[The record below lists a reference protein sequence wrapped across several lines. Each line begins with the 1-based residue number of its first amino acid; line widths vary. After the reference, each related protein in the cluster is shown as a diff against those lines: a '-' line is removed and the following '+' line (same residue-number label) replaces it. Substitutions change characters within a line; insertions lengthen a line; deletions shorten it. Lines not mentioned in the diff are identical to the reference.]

1 MRARSKA
8 SPGSR
13 TSVLKPIRAPAA
25 RHAIRALAT
34 LAALSLGLLAAVAGA
49 VPELGAGVASAPSA
63 SATSAPA
70 ASASALVASVATST
84 AATATPRVLH
94 VVGADN
100 YPPYLFRDEDGRP
113 AGLVAD
119 EWALWEKKTGV
130 RVDLQPVNW
139 SDALRRVANSDADV
153 IDTIFWSSER
163 ARTMDFTAP
172 FADVREPIYA
182 ESSVKGLVDLH
193 SLKGFHVAALSG
205 DVCIDRLRAGG
216 ITLIDTYPSY
226 QSLIDAAVAGG
237 PRIFCMDGPSAE
249 YYLYKANASQRFR
262 EAFVMY
268 YGHMHRAVRRGDAAT
283 LALIEKGFDQISPG
297 EKKALEDKWFGAALA
312 GSRWL
317 QAVIVAA
324 ATLGFSVIVAVLW
337 GLVLRRA
344 VRDKTAEIDSQAR
357 RLRTLIDT
365 LPDLV
370 WFKGMDGKFLACN
383 VRFER
388 FIGAPENELLGHP
401 ASAFLPAAIAAEFAA
416 ADQRALEVRAP
427 VPHQFTLTYAHDG
440 HQELVESLHTPVFGS
455 HGELT
460 GVLSIGRDVT
470 QQRDDERHLRRLNRL
485 YQVLTSVHAAIARER
500 APEPLFAAIC
510 QIMVHDGGLRMA
522 WIGRPDAESGDLVP
536 VAWAGKI
543 GTYLDAPHASLA
555 IGPRGQAPSVQAFR
569 ESRPMHSTDI
579 GSDPDMAMWRDGALA
594 LGYRSSSAYPLKSRG
609 RTVGVFTMYSSAIQ
623 FFDAGELALLE
634 RLSEDIGRALES
646 YELDEERE
654 RAVTALRDSEARFAT
669 MFRMSPSG
677 LGLAR
682 YEDKRYIEVNDAFI
696 SMFGYG
702 PEDAINRNGLELNTW
717 VDVKARGEA
726 MEVLE
731 RDGEVRN
738 VEAPFRTRSGDI
750 FYASF
755 SAMRV
760 SIGRE
765 DLVIASYF
773 DLTAQRL
780 ATRTLE
786 DRKLE
791 LERIVSQRTSELS
804 RVLDA
809 MPDRYFRIRQDGTV
823 VDFRLGRHDDSYSDP
838 AQLMGRRIQD
848 VLPPRASEPLQAGI
862 HEAIA
867 SKGLVMTEY
876 SLPFSEGERHFEART
891 MPLGSDQVIMFVRN
905 ITDRH
910 SLEADRERARLSAVE
925 LANAKSEFLANMSH
939 EIRTPLNGLLGLAQI
954 GLRDT
959 GDARTVDTFA
969 AILNSG
975 RLLLGIVNDVL
986 DFSKIEVGKLRVEQR
1001 PLAPQALAEEA
1012 LALLRERAVDKQIN
1026 LELTL
1031 DAALPARCLGDAL
1044 RTQQVL
1050 VNLLSNAIKFTETGG
1065 VNVWVGVEPAVG
1077 AGDAQMV
1084 YRVADSGIGIAPAH
1098 LKQLFDA
1105 FQQADTSTT
1114 RRFGGTGLGLAI
1126 SRRLAELMGGVVQ
1139 VRSELGVGSV
1149 FELRLPFV
1157 AAPVGTPELTP
1168 DAAWG
1173 DTPRRLV
1180 GVRVL
1185 VAEDNE
1191 VNQIV
1196 LERALEIE
1204 GADTTLV
1211 GDGRQAVNRVLADGR
1226 EAFDVVLMDIQMPE
1240 MDGYEATRRILELA
1254 PDLPVIGQ
1262 TAHAM
1267 LDERRECLA
1276 AGMVDHIAKPIDF
1289 RLLVDMIV
1297 RHLG

>member
-1 MRARSKA
+1 ML
-8 SPGSR
+8 PPR
-13 TSVLKPIRAPAA
+13 TLR
-25 RHAIRALAT
+25 
-34 LAALSLGLLAAVAGA
+34 
-49 VPELGAGVASAPSA
+49 
-63 SATSAPA
+63 
-70 ASASALVASVATST
+70 
-84 AATATPRVLH
+84 
-94 VVGADN
+94 VVGAEG

-130 RVDLQPVNW
+130 HVDLEPINW
-139 SDALRRVANSDADV
+139 SDALRRVASGDADV
-153 IDTIFWSSER
+153 IDTLFWSSER
-163 ARTMDFTAP
+163 ARTLDFTAP

-182 ESSVKGLVDLH
+182 ERSVKGLVDLR
-193 SLKGFHVAALSG
+193 SLRGFHVAALAG
-205 DVCIDRLRAGG
+205 DVCVDRLRAGG
-216 ITLIDTYPSY
+216 VTLIDTYPSY
-226 QSLIDAAVAGG
+226 QSLIAAAVAGG
-237 PRIFCMDGPSAE
+237 PKIFCMDGPSAE
-249 YYLYKANASQRFR
+249 YYLYRANASERFR

-283 LALIEKGFDQISPG
+283 LSLIEKGFDQISPA
-297 EKKALEDKWFGAALA
+297 EKTALEDKWFGAPLIGARWLHTVVVAALA
-312 GSRWL
+312 L
-317 QAVIVAA
+317 AFAA
-324 ATLGFSVIVAVLW
+324 IVAVLW
-337 GLVLRRA
+337 GLALRRA
-344 VRDKTAEIDSQAR
+344 VREKTAEIDSQAR

-370 WFKGMDGKFLACN
+370 WFKGLDGRFLACN

-401 ASAFLPAAIAAEFAA
+401 ASAFLPAAVAAEFAA
-416 ADQRALEVRAP
+416 ADQRAIETRAP

-440 HQELVESLHTPVFGS
+440 HKELVESLHTPVFGS

-470 QQRDDERHLRRLNRL
+470 QRRDDERHLRRLNRL
-485 YQVLTSVHAAIARER
+485 YQVLTNVHAAIARER

-522 WIGRPDAESGDLVP
+522 WIGRPDTEAGELVP
-536 VAWAGKI
+536 VAWAGKT
-543 GTYLDAPHASLA
+543 GTYLDPPHAALA
-555 IGPRGQAPSVQAFR
+555 EGPLGLAPSVRAFR
-569 ESRPMHSTDI
+569 EGRAMHATDI
-579 GSDPDMAMWRDGALA
+579 GTDPAMAAWRDGALA
-594 LGYRSSSAYPLKSRG
+594 LGYRSSSAYPLKARG

-634 RLSEDIGRALES
+634 RLSEDIGRALEG
-646 YELDEERE
+646 YELAEERE

-669 MFRMSPSG
+669 VFRMSPSG

-682 YEDKRYIEVNDAFI
+682 YEDKRYIEVNDSFV
-696 SMFGYG
+696 SMFGY
-702 PEDAINRNGLELNTW
+702 PADEAIHHNGLELNTW
-717 VDVKARGEA
+717 VDVEARGAA
-726 MEVLE
+726 MDVLE

-738 VEAPFRTRSGDI
+738 IEAPFRTRSGDI

-791 LERIVSQRTSELS
+791 LERIVSQRTAELS

-823 VDFRLGRHDDSYSDP
+823 VDFRMGRHEDSYTDTTK
-838 AQLMGRRIQD
+838 LLGRRIEE
-848 VLPPRASEPLQAGI
+848 VLPTRAAQPLRASIA
-862 HEAIA
+862 EAIA
-867 SKGLVMTEY
+867 AKGLVMTEY
-876 SLPFSEGERHFEART
+876 SLLYPDGERHFEART
-891 MPLGSDQVIMFVRN
+891 LPLGPDQVIMFVRN

-910 SLEADRERARLSAVE
+910 SLEADRERARLNAMA

-959 GDARTVDTFA
+959 RDTRTVATFA

-1001 PLAPQALAEEA
+1001 PISPHALAEEA
-1012 LALLRERAVDKQIN
+1012 VGLLRDRAVEKNIA
-1026 LELTL
+1026 LELAF
-1031 DAALPARCLGDAL
+1031 DAALPALCMGDAL

-1050 VNLLSNAIKFTETGG
+1050 VNLLSNAIKFTETGS
-1065 VNVWVGVEPAVG
+1065 VDVWVGVEPG
-1077 AGDAQMV
+1077 DDDAQMV
-1084 YRVADSGIGIAPAH
+1084 YRVTDSGIGIAPEH
-1098 LKQLFDA
+1098 LKHLFDA

-1139 VRSELGVGSV
+1139 VRSEPGAGSV
-1149 FELRLPFV
+1149 FELRLPWV
-1157 AAPVGTPELTP
+1157 AVADDAPQPPTDSE
-1168 DAAWG
+1168 WG
-1173 DTPRRLV
+1173 NAPRRLD

-1191 VNQIV
+1191 VNQMV

-1204 GADTTLV
+1204 GAHATIV

-1226 EAFDVVLMDIQMPE
+1226 GAYDVVLMDIQMPE

-1267 LDERRECLA
+1267 QDERRECLA

-1289 RLLVDMIV
+1289 RSLVDTIV
-1297 RHLG
+1297 RHLA

>member
-1 MRARSKA
+1 MDVRFARRVR
-8 SPGSR
+8 G
-13 TSVLKPIRAPAA
+13 
-25 RHAIRALAT
+25 T
-34 LAALSLGLLAAVAGA
+34 LAASALALLPIAVDAT
-49 VPELGAGVASAPSA
+49 PEPP
-63 SATSAPA
+63 ATIPQA
-70 ASASALVASVATST
+70 ASASAPAVPASDPA
-84 AATATPRVLH
+84 PRVLH

-100 YPPYLFRDEDGRP
+100 YPPYLFRDEDGHP

-130 RVDLQPVNW
+130 HVDLQPMDWV
-139 SDALRRVANSDADV
+139 DALRRVSDGQADV
-153 IDTIFWSSER
+153 VDTVFWSSDR

-182 ESSVKGLVDLH
+182 DASVQGLVDLH
-193 SLKGFHVAALSG
+193 SLRGFHVAALAG
-205 DVCIDRLRAGG
+205 DVCIERLRAGG
-216 ITLIDTYPSY
+216 VTLIDTYPSY
-226 QSLIDAAVAGG
+226 QRLIASAVAGG
-237 PRIFCMDGPSAE
+237 PKIFCMDGPSAE

-283 LALIEKGFDQISPG
+283 LALIDKGFDQISPA
-297 EKKALEDKWFGAALA
+297 EKKAAEDKWFGAPLAGARWLHVALVAAGVLALA
-312 GSRWL
+312 
-317 QAVIVAA
+317 AVLA
-324 ATLGFSVIVAVLW
+324 LLW
-337 GLVLRRA
+337 GLFLRRA
-344 VRDKTAEIDSQAR
+344 VREKTAEIDSQAR

-370 WFKGMDGKFLACN
+370 WFKGVDGKFLACN

-388 FIGAPENELLGHP
+388 FIGAPENELIGHP
-401 ASAFLPAAIAAEFAA
+401 ASAFLPAAVAAEFAA
-416 ADQRALEVRAP
+416 ADKRAVEMQAP

-440 HQELVESLHTPVFGS
+440 HQEQVESLHTPVFGS
-455 HGELT
+455 HGELA

-470 QQRDDERHLRRLNRL
+470 QRRDDERHLRRLNRL
-485 YQVLTSVHAAIARER
+485 YQVLTNVHAAIARER
-500 APEPLFAAIC
+500 APEPLLAAVC
-510 QIMVHDGGLRMA
+510 QIMVRDGGLRMA
-522 WIGRPDAESGDLVP
+522 WIGRPDTEAGDLVP
-536 VAWAGKI
+536 VAWAGKT
-543 GTYLDAPHASLA
+543 GDYLDPPHASLA
-555 IGPRGQAPSVQAFR
+555 AGPRGHAPSAQAFR
-569 ESRPMHSTDI
+569 EGRAMHSTDI
-579 GSDPDMAMWRDGALA
+579 GSDPGMATWRAGALA
-594 LGYRSSSAYPLKSRG
+594 LGYRSSSAFPLKSRG

-634 RLSEDIGRALES
+634 RLSEDIGHALES
-646 YELDEERE
+646 YELADERE
-654 RAVTALRDSEARFAT
+654 RALTDLRDSEARFAT

-682 YEDKRYIEVNDAFI
+682 FEDKRYIDVNEAFI
-696 SMFGYG
+696 QMFGYSW
-702 PEDAINRNGLELNTW
+702 EEAHNRSGLELNTW
-717 VDVKARGEA
+717 VDVKLRGQA
-726 MEVLE
+726 MATLE

-765 DLVIASYF
+765 DLVVASYF

-786 DRKLE
+786 ERKLE
-791 LERIVSQRTSELS
+791 LERIVSQRTAELS

-823 VDFRLGRHDDSYSDP
+823 VDFRAGRHEDSFAEPSK
-838 AQLMGRRIQD
+838 LLGRRIAD
-848 VLPPRASEPLQAGI
+848 VLPAAAAEPLQRSIAD
-862 HEAIA
+862 AIA

-876 SLPFSEGERHFEART
+876 ALPYPDGERHFEART
-891 MPLGSDQVIMFVRN
+891 QALGTDQVIMFVRN

-910 SLEADRERARLSAVE
+910 SLEADRERARLNAVS

-954 GLRDT
+954 GQRDAAGT
-959 GDARTVDTFA
+959 PTASTFA

-1001 PLAPQALAEEA
+1001 PVSPHALAEEA
-1012 LALLRERAVDKQIN
+1012 VALLRDRAHEKGI
-1026 LELTL
+1026 TL
-1031 DAALPARCLGDAL
+1031 KLAFDPALPDRCLGDAL
-1044 RTQQVL
+1044 RMQQVL
-1050 VNLLSNAIKFTETGG
+1050 VNLLSNAIKFTESGHVT
-1065 VNVWVGVEPAVG
+1065 VWAGLEPSLDPAH
-1077 AGDAQMV
+1077 ACMV
-1084 YRVADSGIGIAPAH
+1084 YRVTDTGIGIATEH
-1098 LKQLFDA
+1098 LKHLFDA

-1126 SRRLAELMGGVVQ
+1126 SKRLAELMGGVVK
-1139 VRSELGVGSV
+1139 VTSELGAGSV
-1149 FELRLPFV
+1149 FELRLPWL
-1157 AAPVGTPELTP
+1157 AATDVPQEREPRTS
-1168 DAAWG
+1168 WG
-1173 DTPRRLV
+1173 DQPRRLQ

-1191 VNQIV
+1191 VNQLV

-1204 GADTTLV
+1204 GAEATIV

-1226 EAFDVVLMDIQMPE
+1226 ESYDVVLMDIQMPE

-1276 AGMVDHIAKPIDF
+1276 AGMVDHIAKPLDF
-1289 RLLVDMIV
+1289 RLLADMIV
-1297 RHLG
+1297 RHID

>member
-1 MRARSKA
+1 VRGA
-8 SPGSR
+8 
-13 TSVLKPIRAPAA
+13 
-25 RHAIRALAT
+25 
-34 LAALSLGLLAAVAGA
+34 LAALALASLPALSGA
-49 VPELGAGVASAPSA
+49 TPELPTTARDTASTPAMSA
-63 SATSAPA
+63 APA
-70 ASASALVASVATST
+70 P
-84 AATATPRVLH
+84 TPRVLH

-119 EWALWEKKTGV
+119 EWALWSRKTGV
-130 RVDLQPVNW
+130 RVDLQPVDW
-139 SDALRRVANSDADV
+139 AEALARIGDGRADV

-182 ESSVKGLVDLH
+182 DSSVKGLVDLH
-193 SLKGFHVAALSG
+193 SLRGFHVAALAG

-216 ITLIDTYPSY
+216 VTQIVTYPSY
-226 QSLIDAAVAGG
+226 RNLIASVVAGD
-237 PRIFCMDGPSAE
+237 PKIFCMDGPSAE

-283 LALIEKGFDQISPG
+283 LALIEKGFDQVSPA
-297 EKKALEDKWFGAALA
+297 EKKAVEDKWFGAPLAGGRWVHAATVAAGVLALA
-312 GSRWL
+312 VVL
-317 QAVIVAA
+317 A
-324 ATLGFSVIVAVLW
+324 LLW
-337 GLVLRRA
+337 GLFLRRA
-344 VRDKTAEIDSQAR
+344 VREKTAEIDSQAR

-370 WFKGMDGKFLACN
+370 WFKGVDGRFLACN

-388 FIGAPENELLGHP
+388 FIGAPENELIGHP
-401 ASAFLPAAIAAEFAA
+401 AKAFLPAAVAAEFAA
-416 ADQRALEVRAP
+416 ADKRAIDVRAP

-455 HGELT
+455 HGELA

-470 QQRDDERHLRRLNRL
+470 QRRDDERHLRRLNRL
-485 YQVLTSVHAAIARER
+485 YQVLTNVHAAIARER
-500 APEPLFAAIC
+500 APEPLLAAVC
-510 QIMVHDGGLRMA
+510 QIMVRDGGLRMA
-522 WIGRPDAESGDLVP
+522 WIGRPDTEAGELVP
-536 VAWAGKI
+536 VAWAGKT
-543 GTYLDAPHASLA
+543 GDYLDPPHAALA
-555 IGPRGQAPSVQAFR
+555 AGPRGHAPSAQAFR
-569 ESRPMHSTDI
+569 EGRAMHSTDI
-579 GSDPDMAMWRDGALA
+579 GSDPGMATWRDAALA

-634 RLSEDIGRALES
+634 RLSEDIGHALES
-646 YELDEERE
+646 YELAEERE
-654 RAVTALRDSEARFAT
+654 RAVTDLRDSEARFAT

-682 YEDKRYIEVNDAFI
+682 FDDKRYVDVNEAFI
-696 SMFGYG
+696 ALFGYSWEESVG
-702 PEDAINRNGLELNTW
+702 RSGLELNTW
-717 VDVKARGEA
+717 VDAKLRGEA
-726 MEVLE
+726 MATLE
-731 RDGEVRN
+731 REGEVRN

-755 SAMRV
+755 SAMRL

-765 DLVIASYF
+765 DLVVASYF
-773 DLTAQRL
+773 DLTPQRL
-780 ATRTLE
+780 AARTLE
-786 DRKLE
+786 ERKAE
-791 LERIVSQRTSELS
+791 LERIVSQRTAELS

-809 MPDRYFRIRQDGTV
+809 LPDRYFRIRLDGTV
-823 VDFRLGRHDDSYSDP
+823 VDFRMGRHDDSDADTATLLGRRVADLLP
-838 AQLMGRRIQD
+838 AQAAEL
-848 VLPPRASEPLQAGI
+848 LQHAI
-862 HEAIA
+862 AEAISTRA
-867 SKGLVMTEY
+867 LVMTEY
-876 SLPFSEGERHFEART
+876 ALPYPDGERHFEART
-891 MPLGSDQVIMFVRN
+891 QALGSDQVIMFVRD

-910 SLEADRERARLSAVE
+910 SLEADRERARLSAVA

-954 GLRDT
+954 GQRET
-959 GDARTVDTFA
+959 ADARTASTFA

-1001 PLAPQALAEEA
+1001 PMSPRALADEA
-1012 LALLRERAVDKQIN
+1012 VALLRDRADEKGIALN
-1026 LELTL
+1026 LAF
-1031 DAALPARCLGDAL
+1031 DPALPERCMGDAL

-1050 VNLLSNAIKFTETGG
+1050 VNLLSNAIKFTETGH
-1065 VNVWVGVEPAVG
+1065 VTVWAGVEPGPG
-1077 AGDAQMV
+1077 AADARMV
-1084 YRVADSGIGIAPAH
+1084 YRVTDTGIGIAPEH
-1098 LKQLFDA
+1098 LKHLFDA

-1126 SRRLAELMGGVVQ
+1126 SKRLAELMDGE
-1139 VRSELGVGSV
+1139 VRVSSQPAAGSV
-1149 FELRLPFV
+1149 FELRLPWLP
-1157 AAPVGTPELTP
+1157 ATTAREAPTP

-1173 DTPRRLV
+1173 DQPRRLH

-1191 VNQIV
+1191 VNQLV
-1196 LERALEIE
+1196 LERALAIE
-1204 GADTTLV
+1204 GADATIV

-1226 EAFDVVLMDIQMPE
+1226 EAYDVVLMDIQMPE

-1276 AGMVDHIAKPIDF
+1276 AGMVDHIAKPLDF
-1289 RLLVDMIV
+1289 RLLADMIV
-1297 RHLG
+1297 RHTA

>member
-1 MRARSKA
+1 M
-8 SPGSR
+8 
-13 TSVLKPIRAPAA
+13 
-25 RHAIRALAT
+25 
-34 LAALSLGLLAAVAGA
+34 LSLGLLPAPAGA
-49 VPELGAGVASAPSA
+49 ASDA
-63 SATSAPA
+63 SSSIPRAVSTPAAPA
-70 ASASALVASVATST
+70 ASA
-84 AATATPRVLH
+84 PHVLR
-94 VVGADN
+94 VVGAES

-113 AGLVAD
+113 TGLVAD

-130 RVDLQPVNW
+130 RVDLEPVNW
-139 SDALRRVANSDADV
+139 SDALRQVASGDADV

-163 ARTMDFTAP
+163 ARTLDFTAP

-182 ESSVKGLVDLH
+182 ERSVKGLVDLH
-193 SLKGFHVAALSG
+193 SLRGLHVAALSG
-205 DVCIDRLRAGG
+205 DVCVDRLRAGG

-226 QSLIDAAVAGG
+226 KSLIAAAVAGG
-237 PRIFCMDGPSAE
+237 PKIFCMDAPSAE
-249 YYLYKANASQRFR
+249 YYLYRANASERFR

-268 YGHMHRAVRRGDAAT
+268 YGHMHRAVRRGNSTT
-283 LALIEKGFDQISPG
+283 LSLIEKGFDDISPA
-297 EKKALEDKWFGAALA
+297 EKKALEDKWLGAPLA

-317 QAVIVAA
+317 LTVLVAA
-324 ATLGFSVIVAVLW
+324 LALSFAVIVAVLW

-344 VRDKTAEIDSQAR
+344 VREKTAEIDSQAR

-370 WFKGMDGKFLACN
+370 WFKGLDGRFLACN

-401 ASAFLPAAIAAEFAA
+401 ASAFLPAAVATEFAA
-416 ADQRALEVRAP
+416 ADQRAIDARAP

-470 QQRDDERHLRRLNRL
+470 QRRDDERHLRRLNRL
-485 YQVLTSVHAAIARER
+485 YQVLTNVHAAIAREL
-500 APEPLFAAIC
+500 APDPLFAAIC
-510 QIMVHDGGLRMA
+510 QIMVRDGGLRMA
-522 WIGRPDAESGDLVP
+522 WIGQPDNESGELVP
-536 VAWAGKI
+536 VAWAGKTD
-543 GTYLDAPHASLA
+543 TYLDPPHASLA
-555 IGPRGQAPSVQAFR
+555 EGPLGLAPSVQAFR
-569 ESRPMHSTDI
+569 EGRAMHSTNI
-579 GSDPDMAMWRDGALA
+579 GSDPAMATWRDKALA
-594 LGYRSSSAYPLKSRG
+594 LGYRSSSAYPLKARG
-609 RTVGVFTMYSSAIQ
+609 RTVCVFTMYSSAIL

-634 RLSEDIGRALES
+634 RLSEDIGRALEG
-646 YELDEERE
+646 YELSEERE

-669 MFRMSPSG
+669 IFRMSPAG
-677 LGLAR
+677 IGLAR
-682 YEDKRYIEVNDAFI
+682 YEDKRYLEVNDSFI
-696 SMFGYG
+696 AMFGYG
-702 PEDAINRNGLELNTW
+702 PDEAINRNGLELNTW

-726 MEVLE
+726 MEVLD

-738 VEAPFRTRSGDI
+738 IEAPFRTSSGDI

-765 DLVIASYF
+765 DLVIASYI

-791 LERIVSQRTSELS
+791 LERIVSQRTAELS

-809 MPDRYFRIRQDGTV
+809 MPDRYFRMRQDGTV
-823 VDFRLGRHDDSYSDP
+823 VDFRIGRHEDMYTDPTQLLGQRIDQLLPSPASD
-838 AQLMGRRIQD
+838 ALN
-848 VLPPRASEPLQAGI
+848 A
-862 HEAIA
+862 AIA
-867 SKGLVMTEY
+867 ESIARKDIVVVEY
-876 SLPFSEGERHFEART
+876 ALPFPDGDKYFEART
-891 MPLGSDQVIMFVRN
+891 LPLGADQVIMFVRN

-910 SLEADRERARLSAVE
+910 SLEADRERARLNAVE

-954 GLRDT
+954 GLRET
-959 GDARTVDTFA
+959 GDARTVGTFA

-986 DFSKIEVGKLRVEQR
+986 DFSKIEVGKLRVELR
-1001 PLAPQALAEEA
+1001 SISPRALAEQA
-1012 LALLRERAVDKQIN
+1012 VGLLRDRAVEKRIA
-1026 LELTL
+1026 LELAF
-1031 DAALPARCLGDAL
+1031 DPALPDQSMGDAL

-1065 VNVWVGVEPAVG
+1065 VNVWVGLEPGG
-1077 AGDAQMV
+1077 AADGADGAQMV
-1084 YRVADSGIGIAPAH
+1084 YRVTDSGIGIEPSH
-1098 LKQLFDA
+1098 LTHLFDA

-1126 SRRLAELMGGVVQ
+1126 SRRLAELMGGGVQ
-1139 VRSELGVGSV
+1139 VCSQPGVGSV
-1149 FELRLPFV
+1149 FELRLPWM
-1157 AAPVGTPELTP
+1157 AATDSVQALTP
-1168 DAAWG
+1168 QAVWG
-1173 DTPRRLV
+1173 DMPHRLD

-1185 VAEDNE
+1185 IAEDNE

-1204 GADTTLV
+1204 GAATTIV

-1226 EAFDVVLMDIQMPE
+1226 DAYDIVLMDIQMPE

-1262 TAHAM
+1262 TARAM
-1267 LDERRECLA
+1267 QDERRECLA

-1297 RHLG
+1297 RHLA

>member
-1 MRARSKA
+1 MNARSARRARA
-8 SPGSR
+8 
-13 TSVLKPIRAPAA
+13 
-25 RHAIRALAT
+25 ALAASCLALCAVA
-34 LAALSLGLLAAVAGA
+34 LAATD
-49 VPELGAGVASAPSA
+49 APPSPDTA
-63 SATSAPA
+63 SAPA
-70 ASASALVASVATST
+70 AAASTP
-84 AATATPRVLH
+84 TPRVLH

-119 EWALWEKKTGV
+119 EWALWEKTTGV
-130 RVDLQPVNW
+130 HVDLQPVDW
-139 SDALRRVANSDADV
+139 ADALRRVSDGRADV
-153 IDTIFWSSER
+153 IDTIFWSSDR
-163 ARTMDFTAP
+163 ARSMDFTAP

-182 ESSVKGLVDLH
+182 DASVKGLVDLH
-193 SLKGFHVAALSG
+193 SLRGFHVAALAG

-216 ITLIDTYPSY
+216 VTLIDTYPSY
-226 QSLIDAAVAGG
+226 QSLIASAVGGG
-237 PRIFCMDGPSAE
+237 PKIFCMDGPSAE

-283 LALIEKGFDQISPG
+283 LSLIEKGFDQISPA
-297 EKKALEDKWFGAALA
+297 EKKATEDKWFGAPLAGARWLHAALVATGVLALA
-312 GSRWL
+312 AL
-317 QAVIVAA
+317 LA
-324 ATLGFSVIVAVLW
+324 LLW
-337 GLVLRRA
+337 GLFLRRA

-370 WFKGMDGKFLACN
+370 WFKGVDGRFLACN

-388 FIGAPENELLGHP
+388 FIGAPENELIGHP
-401 ASAFLPAAIAAEFAA
+401 ASAFLPAAVAAEFAA
-416 ADQRALEVRAP
+416 ADKRAIHMQAP

-440 HQELVESLHTPVFGS
+440 HQEQVESLHTPVFGS
-455 HGELT
+455 HGELA

-470 QQRDDERHLRRLNRL
+470 QRRDDERHLRRLNRL
-485 YQVLTSVHAAIARER
+485 YQVLTNVHAAIARER
-500 APEPLFAAIC
+500 GPEPLLAAVC
-510 QIMVHDGGLRMA
+510 QIMVRDGGLRMA
-522 WIGRPDAESGDLVP
+522 WIGRPDVEAGELVP
-536 VAWAGKI
+536 VAWAGKT
-543 GTYLDAPHASLA
+543 GDYLDPPHASLA
-555 IGPRGQAPSVQAFR
+555 AGPRGHAPSAQAFR
-569 ESRPMHSTDI
+569 EGRAMHSTDI
-579 GSDPDMAMWRDGALA
+579 GSDPGMATWREGALA

-634 RLSEDIGRALES
+634 RLSEDIGHALES
-646 YELDEERE
+646 YELAEERE
-654 RAVTALRDSEARFAT
+654 RAVTDLRDSEARFAT

-682 YEDKRYIEVNDAFI
+682 FEDKRYIDVNEAFI
-696 SMFGYG
+696 AMFGYTW
-702 PEDAINRNGLELNTW
+702 EDSIGHNGLELNTW
-717 VDVKARGEA
+717 VDVKLRGEA
-726 MEVLE
+726 MAALE

-765 DLVIASYF
+765 DLVVASYF

-780 ATRTLE
+780 AARTLE
-786 DRKLE
+786 ERKLE
-791 LERIVSQRTSELS
+791 LERIVSQRTAELS

-823 VDFRLGRHDDSYSDP
+823 VDFRMGRHEDSYADTSTLLGRRVS
-838 AQLMGRRIQD
+838 D
-848 VLPPRASEPLQAGI
+848 VLPPQASEPLQR
-862 HEAIA
+862 AIA
-867 SKGLVMTEY
+867 QALASKTLVMVEY
-876 SLPFSEGERHFEART
+876 ALPYPNGERHFEARAQA
-891 MPLGSDQVIMFVRN
+891 LGSDQVIMFVRN

-910 SLEADRERARLSAVE
+910 SLEADRERARLNAVA

-954 GLRDT
+954 GQRET
-959 GDARTVDTFA
+959 VDARTQSTFA

-1001 PLAPQALAEEA
+1001 PLSPHALAQEA
-1012 LALLRERAVDKQIN
+1012 VALLRDRADEKAIALN
-1026 LELTL
+1026 LAF
-1031 DAALPARCLGDAL
+1031 DPALPERCMGDAL

-1050 VNLLSNAIKFTETGG
+1050 VNLLSNAIKFTETGS
-1065 VNVWVGVEPAVG
+1065 VTVWAGVEPASG
-1077 AGDAQMV
+1077 APDARMV
-1084 YRVADSGIGIAPAH
+1084 YRVTDTGIGIAPEH
-1098 LKQLFDA
+1098 LKHLFDA

-1126 SRRLAELMGGVVQ
+1126 SRRLAELMDGVVQ
-1139 VRSELGVGSV
+1139 VRSVPGEGSI
-1149 FELRLPFV
+1149 FELRLPWIP
-1157 AAPVGTPELTP
+1157 APASPKPLER
-1168 DAAWG
+1168 DAAWSEQ
-1173 DTPRRLV
+1173 PRRLQ

-1191 VNQIV
+1191 VNQLV

-1204 GADTTLV
+1204 GAETTIV

-1226 EAFDVVLMDIQMPE
+1226 ESYDIVLMDIQMPE

-1276 AGMVDHIAKPIDF
+1276 AGMVDHIAKPLDF
-1289 RLLVDMIV
+1289 RLLADMIV
-1297 RHLG
+1297 RHIG

>member
-1 MRARSKA
+1 MM
-8 SPGSR
+8 
-13 TSVLKPIRAPAA
+13 
-25 RHAIRALAT
+25 
-34 LAALSLGLLAAVAGA
+34 AALSLAVLSLAAGAAPTLQPAIPVA
-49 VPELGAGVASAPSA
+49 VSSA
-63 SATSAPA
+63 APA
-70 ASASALVASVATST
+70 ASAAASAAASTSG
-84 AATATPRVLH
+84 PRVLH
-94 VVGADN
+94 VVGSDN
-100 YPPYLFRDEDGRP
+100 YPPYLYRDEDGRP
-113 AGLVAD
+113 TGLVAD

-130 RVDLQPVNW
+130 HVVLEPVTW
-139 SDALRRVANSDADV
+139 ADALRRVANGDADV
-153 IDTIFWSSER
+153 IDTIFWSSDR

-216 ITLIDTYPSY
+216 ITLIDAYASY

-237 PRIFCMDGPSAE
+237 PKIFCMDGPSAE

-268 YGHMHRAVRRGDAAT
+268 YGHMHRAVRRGDAGT
-283 LALIEKGFDQISPG
+283 LALIEKGFDQISPA
-297 EKKALEDKWFGAALA
+297 EKKALEDKWFGAPLA
-312 GSRWL
+312 GARWL
-317 QAVIVAA
+317 HAVIVTAA
-324 ATLGFSVIVAVLW
+324 ALAFAAIVAVLW

-344 VRDKTAEIDSQAR
+344 VREKTAEIDSQAR

-370 WFKGMDGKFLACN
+370 WFKGLDGKFLACN

-401 ASAFLPAAIAAEFAA
+401 ASAFLPAAVAAEFAA
-416 ADQRALEVRAP
+416 ADQRAIEVRAP

-440 HQELVESLHTPVFGS
+440 HQEQVESLHTPVFGS

-470 QQRDDERHLRRLNRL
+470 QRRDDERHLRRLNRL
-485 YQVLTSVHAAIARER
+485 YQVLTNVHAAIARER
-500 APEPLFAAIC
+500 APEPLFNAVC
-510 QIMVHDGGLRMA
+510 QIMVRDGGLRMA
-522 WIGRPDAESGDLVP
+522 WIGRPDTEAGELVP
-536 VAWAGKI
+536 VAWAGKT
-543 GTYLDAPHASLA
+543 GNYLDAPHASLA
-555 IGPRGQAPSVQAFR
+555 EGPRGLAPSVQAFR
-569 ESRPMHSTDI
+569 EGRAMHSTDI
-579 GSDPDMAMWRDGALA
+579 GTDPGMATWRDGALA

-634 RLSEDIGRALES
+634 RLSEDIGRALEG
-646 YELDEERE
+646 YELAQERE
-654 RAVTALRDSEARFAT
+654 RAVTDLRDSEARFAT

-702 PEDAINRNGLELNTW
+702 PDEAINRNGLELSTW

-726 MEVLE
+726 MAVLE

-791 LERIVSQRTSELS
+791 LERIVSQRTAELS

-809 MPDRYFRIRQDGTV
+809 MPDRYFRMRQDGTV
-823 VDFRLGRHDDSYSDP
+823 VDFRLGRHEDIYTDP
-838 AQLMGRRIQD
+838 TQLLGRRIDQF
-848 VLPPRASEPLQAGI
+848 LPSPAAGALQAAI
-862 HEAIA
+862 AESIA
-867 SKGLVMTEY
+867 SKGIVVVEY
-876 SLPFSEGERHFEART
+876 ALPYPDGEQYFEART
-891 MPLGSDQVIMFVRN
+891 LPLGPDQVIMFVRN

-910 SLEADRERARLSAVE
+910 SLEADRERARLNAVA

-954 GLRDT
+954 GLRD
-959 GDARTVDTFA
+959 GADSRTVATFA

-1001 PLAPQALAEEA
+1001 PVSPHALAEEA
-1012 LALLRERAVDKQIN
+1012 VALLRDRAVEKNIALRLVFDP
-1026 LELTL
+1026 
-1031 DAALPARCLGDAL
+1031 ALPARCLGDGL

-1050 VNLLSNAIKFTETGG
+1050 VNLLSNAIKFTEQGS
-1065 VNVWVGVEPAVG
+1065 VEVWVGKESNPDPGRV
-1077 AGDAQMV
+1077 DAQMV
-1084 YRVADSGIGIAPAH
+1084 YRVSDSGIGIAPEH
-1098 LKQLFDA
+1098 LKHLFDA

-1126 SRRLAELMGGVVQ
+1126 SRRLAELMDGVVQ
-1139 VRSELGVGSV
+1139 VHSQPGVGSV
-1149 FELRLPFV
+1149 FELRLPYV
-1157 AAPVGTPELTP
+1157 SAEDGAQELTP
-1168 DAAWG
+1168 ASVWG
-1173 DTPRRLV
+1173 DTPRRLE

-1204 GADTTLV
+1204 GAETTIV
-1211 GDGRQAVNRVLADGR
+1211 ADGRQAVNRVLADGR

-1240 MDGYEATRRILELA
+1240 MDGYEATRRILEVA

-1297 RHLG
+1297 QHIA

>member
-1 MRARSKA
+1 MR
-8 SPGSR
+8 
-13 TSVLKPIRAPAA
+13 
-25 RHAIRALAT
+25 LA
-34 LAALSLGLLAAVAGA
+34 LAALSLVVLPLLAGA
-49 VPELGAGVASAPSA
+49 
-63 SATSAPA
+63 APA
-70 ASASALVASVATST
+70 SQPIPEAVSAAASPVAANVAAPPVAPASTLP
-84 AATATPRVLH
+84 PRVIH

-113 AGLVAD
+113 TGLVAD

-130 RVDLQPVNW
+130 HVDLQPVDW
-139 SDALRRVANSDADV
+139 ADAMRRVANGEADV

-172 FADVREPIYA
+172 FADVREPVYA
-182 ESSVKGLVDLH
+182 EASVKGLVDLH

-205 DVCIDRLRAGG
+205 DLCIDRLRAGG
-216 ITLIDTYPSY
+216 VTLIDTYPSY
-226 QSLIDAAVAGG
+226 QSLIASAVAGG
-237 PRIFCMDGPSAE
+237 PKIFCMDGPSAE

-268 YGHMHRAVRRGDAAT
+268 YGHMHRAVRRGDSGT
-283 LALIEKGFDQISPG
+283 LLLIEKGFDQISPG
-297 EKKALEDKWFGAALA
+297 EKKALEDKWFGAPLAGERWLRAFIAAAAALA
-312 GSRWL
+312 L
-317 QAVIVAA
+317 AAV
-324 ATLGFSVIVAVLW
+324 VAVLW
-337 GLVLRRA
+337 GLALRRA

-370 WFKGMDGKFLACN
+370 WFKGLDGKFLACN

-401 ASAFLPAAIAAEFAA
+401 ASAFLPAAVAAEFAA
-416 ADQRALEVRAP
+416 ADQRAIEVRAP

-470 QQRDDERHLRRLNRL
+470 QRRDDERHLRRLNRL
-485 YQVLTSVHAAIARER
+485 YQVLTNVHAAIARER
-500 APEPLFAAIC
+500 APEPLFAAVC
-510 QIMVHDGGLRMA
+510 QIMVRDGGLRMA
-522 WIGRPDAESGDLVP
+522 WIGRPDTDAGELVP
-536 VAWAGKI
+536 VAWAGKT
-543 GTYLDAPHASLA
+543 GDYLDPPHASLA
-555 IGPRGQAPSVQAFR
+555 EGPRGFAPSVQAFR
-569 ESRPMHSTDI
+569 EGRAMHSTDI
-579 GSDPDMAMWRDGALA
+579 GSDPGMAAWREGALA

-646 YELDEERE
+646 YELAEERE
-654 RAVTALRDSEARFAT
+654 QAVNDLRDSEARFST
-669 MFRMSPSG
+669 MFRLSPSG

-682 YEDKRYIEVNDAFI
+682 YDDKRYLEVNDAFI

-702 PEDAINRNGLELNTW
+702 PDEAIGRNGLELNTW
-717 VDVKARGEA
+717 VDIKLRGEA
-726 MEVLE
+726 MAALE

-738 VEAPFRTRSGDI
+738 IEAPFRTRSGDI
-750 FYASF
+750 FHASF

-760 SIGRE
+760 SIGGE
-765 DLVIASYF
+765 DLVLASYF

-791 LERIVSQRTSELS
+791 LERIVSQRTAELS

-809 MPDRYFRIRQDGTV
+809 MPDRYFRMRQDGTI
-823 VDFRLGRHDDSYSDP
+823 VDFRIGREEDMYTNG
-838 AQLMGRRIQD
+838 ANLLGRRIDQL
-848 VLPPRASEPLQAGI
+848 LPSPASGALQSAI
-862 HEAIA
+862 AEAIGT
-867 SKGLVMTEY
+867 KDIVVVEY
-876 SLPFSEGERHFEART
+876 ALPFPEGDRYFEART
-891 MPLGSDQVIMFVRN
+891 LPLGSDQVIMFVRN

-910 SLEADRERARLSAVE
+910 SLEADRERARLNAVA

-959 GDARTVDTFA
+959 SDQRTVANFA

-1001 PLAPQALAEEA
+1001 PISPHALAEEA
-1012 LALLRERAVDKQIN
+1012 VALLRDRAIEKHIA
-1026 LELTL
+1026 LELTF
-1031 DAALPARCLGDAL
+1031 DPALPDRCMGDAL

-1050 VNLLSNAIKFTETGG
+1050 VNLLSNAIKFTETGSVG
-1065 VNVWVGVEPAVG
+1065 VWVGLEPGPEG
-1077 AGDAQMV
+1077 ARVV
-1084 YRVADSGIGIAPAH
+1084 YRVADSGIGIAPEQLAH
-1098 LKQLFDA
+1098 LFDA

-1126 SRRLAELMGGVVQ
+1126 SKRLAELMDGVVQ
-1139 VRSELGVGSV
+1139 VRSEPGVGSV
-1149 FELRLPFV
+1149 FELRLPWIP
-1157 AAPVGTPELTP
+1157 AAGKPQELTR
-1168 DAAWG
+1168 DSSWA
-1173 DTPRRLV
+1173 DSPRRLD

-1204 GADTTLV
+1204 GADTTIV

-1226 EAFDVVLMDIQMPE
+1226 ESYDVVLMDIQMPE

-1289 RLLVDMIV
+1289 RQLVDMIV
-1297 RHLG
+1297 RHIA

>member
-1 MRARSKA
+1 
-8 SPGSR
+8 
-13 TSVLKPIRAPAA
+13 
-25 RHAIRALAT
+25 
-34 LAALSLGLLAAVAGA
+34 LSLGLLTGLAGCD
-49 VPELGAGVASAPSA
+49 PAPSA
-63 SATSAPA
+63 IHGAVSAQAA
-70 ASASALVASVATST
+70 ASKST
-84 AATATPRVLH
+84 PGQKVLR

-113 AGLVAD
+113 TGLVAD

-130 RVDLQPVNW
+130 HVDLQPVDW
-139 SDALRRVANSDADV
+139 ADALRRVGDGDADV

-237 PRIFCMDGPSAE
+237 PKIFCMDGPSAE

-283 LALIEKGFDQISPG
+283 LSLIEKGFDQISPS
-297 EKKALEDKWFGAALA
+297 EKKAMEDKWFGAQLAGLRWLRAFVATAAALA
-312 GSRWL
+312 L
-317 QAVIVAA
+317 AAV
-324 ATLGFSVIVAVLW
+324 VAVLW

-344 VRDKTAEIDSQAR
+344 VREKTAEIDSQAR

-370 WFKGMDGKFLACN
+370 WFKGLDGRFLACN

-388 FIGAPENELLGHP
+388 FIGAPENELLGQP
-401 ASAFLPAAIAAEFAA
+401 ASAFLPPAIAAEFAA
-416 ADQRALEVRAP
+416 ADQRAIEARAP

-440 HQELVESLHTPVFGS
+440 HHEQVESLHTPVFGAY
-455 HGELT
+455 GELT

-470 QQRDDERHLRRLNRL
+470 QRRDDERHLRRLNRL
-485 YQVLTSVHAAIARER
+485 YQVLTNVHAAIARER
-500 APEPLFAAIC
+500 ASEPLFAAIC

-522 WIGRPDAESGDLVP
+522 WIGRPDLQAGELVP
-536 VAWAGKI
+536 VAWAGKT
-543 GTYLDAPHASLA
+543 GNYLDAPHASLA
-555 IGPRGQAPSVQAFR
+555 EGPRGLAPSVQAFR
-569 ESRPMHSTDI
+569 EGRAMHSTDI
-579 GSDPDMAMWRDGALA
+579 GSDPDMAAWRDAALA
-594 LGYRSSSAYPLKSRG
+594 LGYRSSSAYPLQCRG
-609 RTVGVFTMYSSAIQ
+609 RTVAVFTMYSSAIQ

-646 YELDEERE
+646 YELAEERE

-682 YEDKRYIEVNDAFI
+682 YEDKRYLEVNDAFV
-696 SMFGYG
+696 SMFGYT
-702 PEDAINRNGLELNTW
+702 PIEAINRNGLELNTW
-717 VDVKARGEA
+717 VDLQARAEA
-726 MEVLE
+726 MAALD

-750 FYASF
+750 FHASF

-791 LERIVSQRTSELS
+791 LERIVSQRTAELS

-809 MPDRYFRIRQDGTV
+809 MPDRYFRLREDGTV
-823 VDFRLGRHDDSYSDP
+823 LDLRAGRHEERDTDP
-838 AQLMGRRIQD
+838 SLLLGKRIDEVLPRPASD
-848 VLPPRASEPLQAGI
+848 VLYAAIR
-862 HEAIA
+862 EAIA

-876 SLPFSEGERHFEART
+876 ALPYPDGERHFEART

-910 SLEADRERARLSAVE
+910 SLEADRERARLNAVE

-954 GLRDT
+954 GLREAA
-959 GDARTVDTFA
+959 DAQVGATFA
-969 AILNSG
+969 AIMNSG

-1001 PLAPQALAEEA
+1001 PISPHALAEEA
-1012 LALLRERAVDKQIN
+1012 VALLRDRAIEKRIALQ
-1026 LELTL
+1026 LTF
-1031 DAALPARCLGDAL
+1031 DTALPDRCSGDAL

-1050 VNLLSNAIKFTETGG
+1050 VNLLSNAIKFTETGS
-1065 VNVWVGVEPAVG
+1065 VNVWVGVEP
-1077 AGDAQMV
+1077 DAQHADACIV
-1084 YRVADSGIGIAPAH
+1084 YRVTDSGIGIEPDH
-1098 LKQLFDA
+1098 LKHLFDA

-1139 VRSELGVGSV
+1139 VRSEPGAGSV
-1149 FELRLPFV
+1149 FELRLPLV
-1157 AAPVGTPELTP
+1157 PAADGAPELKP
-1168 DAAWG
+1168 DVAWG
-1173 DTPRRLV
+1173 DMPRRLQ

-1204 GADTTLV
+1204 GAHTTLV

-1226 EAFDVVLMDIQMPE
+1226 EAYDVVLMDIQMPE

-1297 RHLG
+1297 RHIG

>member
-1 MRARSKA
+1 M
-8 SPGSR
+8 
-13 TSVLKPIRAPAA
+13 
-25 RHAIRALAT
+25 RHAPGVRAV
-34 LAALSLGLLAAVAGA
+34 LAALSLALSPVLSGAAPATGAAIPVAA
-49 VPELGAGVASAPSA
+49 SSSAPLA
-63 SATSAPA
+63 EPA
-70 ASASALVASVATST
+70 APPPA
-84 AATATPRVLH
+84 PRVLR
-94 VVGADN
+94 VVGSDN
-100 YPPYLFRDEDGRP
+100 YPPYLFRDEDGHP
-113 AGLVAD
+113 TGLVAD

-130 RVDLQPVNW
+130 HVDLQPVTW
-139 SDALRRVANSDADV
+139 SDAMHRVANGDADV
-153 IDTIFWSSER
+153 IDTIFWSSDR

-182 ESSVKGLVDLH
+182 EAGVKGLVDLH

-226 QSLIDAAVAGG
+226 QSLIAAAVAGG
-237 PRIFCMDGPSAE
+237 PKIFCMDGPSAE

-283 LALIEKGFDQISPG
+283 LSLIEKGFDEISPA
-297 EKKALEDKWFGAALA
+297 EKKALEDKWFGAPLVGA
-312 GSRWL
+312 RWL
-317 QAVIVAA
+317 RAIVVAA
-324 ATLGFSVIVAVLW
+324 AALALAVIVAVLW

-344 VRDKTAEIDSQAR
+344 VREKTAEIDSQAR

-370 WFKGMDGKFLACN
+370 WFKGLDGKFLACN

-401 ASAFLPAAIAAEFAA
+401 ASAFLPAAVAAEFAA

-470 QQRDDERHLRRLNRL
+470 QRRDDERHLRRLNRL
-485 YQVLTSVHAAIARER
+485 YQVLTNVHAAIARER
-500 APEPLFAAIC
+500 APEPLFNAVC
-510 QIMVHDGGLRMA
+510 QIMVRDGGLRMA
-522 WIGRPDAESGDLVP
+522 WIGRPDIDAGELVP
-536 VAWAGKI
+536 VAWAGKT
-543 GTYLDAPHASLA
+543 GNYLDAPHASLA
-555 IGPRGQAPSVQAFR
+555 EGPRGLAPSVQAFR
-569 ESRPMHSTDI
+569 EGRAMHSTNI
-579 GSDPDMAMWRDGALA
+579 GADPGMAAWREGALA
-594 LGYRSSSAYPLKSRG
+594 LGYRSSSAYPLKSHG

-634 RLSEDIGRALES
+634 RLSEDIGRALEG
-646 YELDEERE
+646 YELAGERE
-654 RAVTALRDSEARFAT
+654 RAVTDLRDSEARFAT

-702 PEDAINRNGLELNTW
+702 PDEAINRNGLELNTW

-726 MEVLE
+726 MAALE

-791 LERIVSQRTSELS
+791 LERIVSQRTAELS

-809 MPDRYFRIRQDGTV
+809 MPDRYFRMRQDGTV
-823 VDFRLGRHDDSYSDP
+823 VDFRLGRHEDIYTNP
-838 AQLMGRRIQD
+838 ATLLGRRIDQL
-848 VLPPRASEPLQAGI
+848 LPSPAAEALQAAI
-862 HEAIA
+862 AESIA
-867 SKGLVMTEY
+867 SKGIVVVEY
-876 SLPFSEGERHFEART
+876 ALPYPDGEQHFEART
-891 MPLGSDQVIMFVRN
+891 LPLGSDQVIMFVRN

-910 SLEADRERARLSAVE
+910 SLEADRERARLNAVA

-959 GDARTVDTFA
+959 ADARTVATFA

-1001 PLAPQALAEEA
+1001 PVSPHALAEEA
-1012 LALLRERAVDKQIN
+1012 VALLRDRAVEKNIALQLAFDP
-1026 LELTL
+1026 
-1031 DAALPARCLGDAL
+1031 ALPARCIGDGL

-1050 VNLLSNAIKFTETGG
+1050 VNLLSNAIKFTEHGS
-1065 VNVWVGVEPAVG
+1065 VDVWVGVDEG
-1077 AGDAQMV
+1077 QMV
-1084 YRVADSGIGIAPAH
+1084 YRVSDSGIGIAPEH
-1098 LKQLFDA
+1098 LKHLFDA

-1139 VRSELGVGSV
+1139 VRSELGTGSV
-1149 FELRLPFV
+1149 FELRLPYV
-1157 AAPVGTPELTP
+1157 AAADGAPELAP
-1168 DAAWG
+1168 ASAWG
-1173 DTPRRLV
+1173 DSPRRLE

-1204 GADTTLV
+1204 GALSTIV

-1226 EAFDVVLMDIQMPE
+1226 EAYDVVLMDIQMPE

-1297 RHLG
+1297 RHIA

>member
-1 MRARSKA
+1 
-8 SPGSR
+8 
-13 TSVLKPIRAPAA
+13 
-25 RHAIRALAT
+25 
-34 LAALSLGLLAAVAGA
+34 
-49 VPELGAGVASAPSA
+49 
-63 SATSAPA
+63 
-70 ASASALVASVATST
+70 
-84 AATATPRVLH
+84 
-94 VVGADN
+94 
-100 YPPYLFRDEDGRP
+100 
-113 AGLVAD
+113 
-119 EWALWEKKTGV
+119 
-130 RVDLQPVNW
+130 
-139 SDALRRVANSDADV
+139 
-153 IDTIFWSSER
+153 
-163 ARTMDFTAP
+163 
-172 FADVREPIYA
+172 VRE
-182 ESSVKGLVDLH
+182 
-193 SLKGFHVAALSG
+193 
-205 DVCIDRLRAGG
+205 
-216 ITLIDTYPSY
+216 
-226 QSLIDAAVAGG
+226 
-237 PRIFCMDGPSAE
+237 
-249 YYLYKANASQRFR
+249 
-262 EAFVMY
+262 
-268 YGHMHRAVRRGDAAT
+268 
-283 LALIEKGFDQISPG
+283 
-297 EKKALEDKWFGAALA
+297 
-312 GSRWL
+312 
-317 QAVIVAA
+317 
-324 ATLGFSVIVAVLW
+324 
-337 GLVLRRA
+337 
-344 VRDKTAEIDSQAR
+344 KTAEIDSQAR

-370 WFKGMDGKFLACN
+370 WFKGLDGRFLACN

-401 ASAFLPAAIAAEFAA
+401 ASAFLPAAVAAEFAA
-416 ADQRALEVRAP
+416 ADQRAIEVRAP

-440 HQELVESLHTPVFGS
+440 HQEQVESLHTPVFGA

-470 QQRDDERHLRRLNRL
+470 QRRDDERHLRRLNRL
-485 YQVLTSVHAAIARER
+485 YQVLTNVHAAIARER
-500 APEPLFAAIC
+500 APEPLFNAVC
-510 QIMVHDGGLRMA
+510 QIMVRDGGLRMA
-522 WIGRPDAESGDLVP
+522 WIGRPDTEAGELVP
-536 VAWAGKI
+536 VAWAGKT
-543 GTYLDAPHASLA
+543 GNYLDAPHASLA
-555 IGPRGQAPSVQAFR
+555 EGPRGLAPSVQAFR
-569 ESRPMHSTDI
+569 EGRAMHSTDI
-579 GSDPDMAMWRDGALA
+579 GTDPGMTTWRDGALA
-594 LGYRSSSAYPLKSRG
+594 LGYRSSSAYPLKLRG

-646 YELDEERE
+646 YELAQERE
-654 RAVTALRDSEARFAT
+654 RAVTDLRDSEARFAT

-682 YEDKRYIEVNDAFI
+682 YEDHRYIEVNDAFI

-702 PEDAINRNGLELNTW
+702 REEAINRNGLELNTW

-726 MEVLE
+726 MAVLE

-750 FYASF
+750 FHASF

-791 LERIVSQRTSELS
+791 LERIVSQRTAELS

-809 MPDRYFRIRQDGTV
+809 MPDRYFRMRQDGTV
-823 VDFRLGRHDDSYSDP
+823 VDFRLGRHEDIYTDP
-838 AQLMGRRIQD
+838 TQLLGRRIDQF
-848 VLPPRASEPLQAGI
+848 LPSPAADALQAAI
-862 HEAIA
+862 AESIA
-867 SKGLVMTEY
+867 SKGIVVVEY
-876 SLPFSEGERHFEART
+876 ALPYPDGEQYFEART
-891 MPLGSDQVIMFVRN
+891 LPLGSDQVIMFVRN

-910 SLEADRERARLSAVE
+910 SLEADRERARLNAMA

-959 GDARTVDTFA
+959 GDPRTVATFA

-1001 PLAPQALAEEA
+1001 PVSPHALAEEA
-1012 LALLRERAVDKQIN
+1012 VALLRDRAIEKNIALRLVF
-1026 LELTL
+1026 
-1031 DAALPARCLGDAL
+1031 DAALPARCLGDGL

-1050 VNLLSNAIKFTETGG
+1050 VNLLSNAIKFTEHGS
-1065 VNVWVGVEPAVG
+1065 VDVWVGVE
-1077 AGDAQMV
+1077 DTQMV
-1084 YRVADSGIGIAPAH
+1084 YRVSDSGIGIAPEH
-1098 LKQLFDA
+1098 LKHLFDA

-1139 VRSELGVGSV
+1139 VRSQPGVGSV
-1149 FELRLPFV
+1149 FELRLPYV
-1157 AAPVGTPELTP
+1157 SAADGARELTP
-1168 DAAWG
+1168 ASVWG
-1173 DTPRRLV
+1173 DSPRRLD

-1204 GADTTLV
+1204 GAETTIV
-1211 GDGRQAVNRVLADGR
+1211 ADGRQAVNRVLADGR
-1226 EAFDVVLMDIQMPE
+1226 EAYDVVLMDIQMPE
-1240 MDGYEATRRILELA
+1240 MDGYEATRRILEVA

-1297 RHLG
+1297 RHIA

>member
-1 MRARSKA
+1 MRGA
-8 SPGSR
+8 SIALFLALHALLAGNAAA
-13 TSVLKPIRAPAA
+13 APLVP
-25 RHAIRALAT
+25 HAV
-34 LAALSLGLLAAVAGA
+34 SAAVAPA
-49 VPELGAGVASAPSA
+49 VGIASAPA
-63 SATSAPA
+63 GA
-70 ASASALVASVATST
+70 ASA
-84 AATATPRVLH
+84 PRVLR
-94 VVGADN
+94 VVGSDN

-113 AGLVAD
+113 KGLVAD

-130 RVDLQPVNW
+130 HVDLQPVDW
-139 SDALRRVANSDADV
+139 ADALHRVADGGADV
-153 IDTIFWSSER
+153 VDTIFWSAER

-182 ESSVKGLVDLH
+182 DSSVKGLVDLE
-193 SLKGFHVAALSG
+193 SLRGFHVAALSG

-216 ITLIDTYPSY
+216 VTLIDTYPSY
-226 QSLIDAAVAGG
+226 QGLIAAAVGGG
-237 PRIFCMDGPSAE
+237 PKIFCMDAPSAE

-283 LALIEKGFDQISPG
+283 LSLIEKGFDQISPA
-297 EKKALEDKWFGAALA
+297 EKKALEDKWFGAPLAGGRWLRGFMVGAALLALA
-312 GSRWL
+312 
-317 QAVIVAA
+317 VV
-324 ATLGFSVIVAVLW
+324 VAVLW
-337 GLVLRRA
+337 GLALRRA

-370 WFKGMDGKFLACN
+370 WFKGLDGRFLACN

-388 FIGAPENELLGHP
+388 FIGAPENELIGHP
-401 ASAFLPAAIAAEFAA
+401 ASAFLPAAVAAEFAA

-455 HGELT
+455 QGELT

-470 QQRDDERHLRRLNRL
+470 QRRDDERHLRRLNRL
-485 YQVLTSVHAAIARER
+485 YQVLTNVHAAIARER
-500 APEPLFAAIC
+500 APEPLFTAIC
-510 QIMVHDGGLRMA
+510 QIMVRDGGLRMA
-522 WIGRPDAESGDLVP
+522 WVGRPDAQTGDLVP
-536 VAWAGKI
+536 VAWAGTT
-543 GTYLDAPHASLA
+543 GTYLAPPHASLA
-555 IGPRGQAPSVQAFR
+555 AGPLGYAPSVQAFR
-569 ESRPMHSTDI
+569 EGRAMHSTDI
-579 GSDPDMAMWRDGALA
+579 GSDPGMAAWRDSALA
-594 LGYRSSSAYPLKSRG
+594 LGYRSSSAYPLKVNG
-609 RTVGVFTMYSSAIQ
+609 RTVCVFTMYSSAIQ
-623 FFDAGELALLE
+623 FFDAGELALLD
-634 RLSEDIGRALES
+634 RLSEDIGRALEG
-646 YELDEERE
+646 YELTEERE
-654 RAVTALRDSEARFAT
+654 RAVNDLRDSEARFAT
-669 MFRMSPSG
+669 MFRLSPSG

-682 YEDKRYIEVNDAFI
+682 YDDKRFLDVNDAFI
-696 SMFGYG
+696 SMFGFAR
-702 PEDAINRNGLELNTW
+702 EQAIGRDSLDLNIW
-717 VDVKARGEA
+717 VDIKLRDQA
-726 MEVLE
+726 MTMLGRV
-731 RDGEVRN
+731 GEVRN

-750 FYASF
+750 FHASF

-760 SIGRE
+760 TVGGE
-765 DLVIASYF
+765 DLVLASYF

-786 DRKLE
+786 ERKLE
-791 LERIVSQRTSELS
+791 LERIVSQRTAELS

-809 MPDRYFRIRQDGTV
+809 MPDRYFRMRQDGTV
-823 VDFRLGRHDDSYSDP
+823 IDFRIGREEDMYTNG
-838 AQLMGRRIQD
+838 ANLLGRRIDQL
-848 VLPPRASEPLQAGI
+848 LPAPAADALTAAI
-862 HEAIA
+862 AEAIA
-867 SKGLVMTEY
+867 TKDIVVVEY
-876 SLPFSEGERHFEART
+876 ALPFPEGERYFEART
-891 MPLGSDQVIMFVRN
+891 LPLGPDQVIMFVRN

-910 SLEADRERARLSAVE
+910 SLEADRERARLNAVE

-959 GDARTVDTFA
+959 SDPRTAANFG

-1001 PLAPQALAEEA
+1001 PISPRALAEEA
-1012 LALLRERAVDKQIN
+1012 VALLRDRAVEKQIA
-1026 LELTL
+1026 LELEF
-1031 DAALPARCLGDAL
+1031 DPALPDRCMGDAL

-1050 VNLLSNAIKFTETGG
+1050 VNLLSNAIKFTE
-1065 VNVWVGVEPAVG
+1065 VGSVKVSVG
-1077 AGDAQMV
+1077 LEFHEQGQRMV
-1084 YRVADSGIGIAPAH
+1084 YRVADSGIGIAPEQLNH
-1098 LKQLFDA
+1098 LFDA

-1139 VRSELGVGSV
+1139 VSSQPGVGSV
-1149 FELRLPFV
+1149 FELCLPWIP
-1157 AAPVGTPELTP
+1157 ATGTPPELER
-1168 DAAWG
+1168 DSSWG
-1173 DTPRRLV
+1173 GNTRRLD

-1191 VNQIV
+1191 VNQLV

-1204 GADTTLV
+1204 GADTTIV

-1226 EAFDVVLMDIQMPE
+1226 ESFDVVLMDIQMPE

-1267 LDERRECLA
+1267 QDERRECLA

-1289 RLLVDMIV
+1289 RRLVDMIV
-1297 RHLG
+1297 RHIA